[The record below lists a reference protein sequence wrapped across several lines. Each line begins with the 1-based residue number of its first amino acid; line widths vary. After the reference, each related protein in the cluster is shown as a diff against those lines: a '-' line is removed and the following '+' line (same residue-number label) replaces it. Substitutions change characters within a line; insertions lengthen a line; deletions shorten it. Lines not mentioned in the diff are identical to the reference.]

1 MTGAEMIAMERRRQV
16 EEESY
21 APEADALYW
30 HDGAL
35 ARAAVCY
42 ALPEGDRWTHG
53 VNAIPAYWPWG
64 ARFWKPTP
72 GNRIRELVKAGALL
86 AAEIDRLQSASRS
99 PSRQRISPVRRLRRP
114 RKRLP
119 GKPRRDISPEVMPLR
134 GVRLAYSSE
143 MLATFT
149 ALRRLKDIAFAKN
162 FLLRSRNGQ

>member
-35 ARAAVCY
+35 ARAAVSY
-42 ALPEGDRWTHG
+42 ALPEEDRWTHG
-53 VNAIPAYWPWG
+53 VNATPAYWPWG
-64 ARFWKPTP
+64 AKFWKPTP

-114 RKRLP
+114 RKKLP
-119 GKPRRDISPEVMPLR
+119 SNPRRDVSPDIMPLR
-134 GVRLAYSSE
+134 GVRLAYSAE
-143 MLATFT
+143 MLAVFT
-149 ALRRLKDIAFAKN
+149 PLRLLREIALARN
-162 FLLRSRNGQ
+162 FLFRSRNGQ